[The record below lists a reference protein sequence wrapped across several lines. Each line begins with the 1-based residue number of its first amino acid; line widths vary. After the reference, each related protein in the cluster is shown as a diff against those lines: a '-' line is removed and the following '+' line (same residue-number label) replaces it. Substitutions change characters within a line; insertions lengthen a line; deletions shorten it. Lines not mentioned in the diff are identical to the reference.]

1 MSEANAHSPSPPRSR
16 PWAPLVVAGIG
27 LVLLWLL
34 YRSTT
39 LLFTSL
45 VVSVALHY
53 ALGPVVDF
61 LEARSINRTAGSA
74 LVLGVI
80 IIAIWLA
87 WSRLIGVGLDI
98 QRKIDVQVF
107 QKNLVHQAENATA
120 WIERELPI
128 IERLFDPKVPI
139 ALQPRKES
147 TAKLPTLGTAP
158 TLGTPPTL
166 AERSALLLEK
176 EIVGQIPGAIRTL
189 ATALPNLILIP
200 YMTFFLLRDAKLLR
214 RAIIVW
220 APNHYFETSMMFLY
234 ELDRRMRSYL
244 QALFLDC
251 LLVGLLVGI
260 GSAIVGAPYPIAFGL
275 IAFVLNSIP
284 LLGPLL
290 YGTICT
296 FITIGAGKPPE
307 VVFAFL
313 GLFVLSRLCDDLI
326 IVPTIYGRSHHLH
339 PLAVV
344 AGVLLGESFAGA
356 WGMFLAIPIT
366 SILLL
371 GVAIFRELSTADTG
385 ADSPPWAFKPF
396 A

>member
-1 MSEANAHSPSPPRSR
+1 MSEANAHSPPAPRSR

-53 ALGPVVDF
+53 ALGPLVDF

-139 ALQPRKES
+139 TPQPRKES
-147 TAKLPTLGTAP
+147 LANLPAP
-158 TLGTPPTL
+158 GTPPTL

-260 GSAIVGAPYPIAFGL
+260 GSSIVGAPYPIAFGL

-326 IVPTIYGRSHHLH
+326 IIPTIYGRSHHLH

-344 AGVLLGESFAGA
+344 AAVLLG
-356 WGMFLAIPIT
+356 
-366 SILLL
+366 
-371 GVAIFRELSTADTG
+371 VDIFRELSTADTG
-385 ADSPPWAFKPF
+385 ADIPPWAFKPF